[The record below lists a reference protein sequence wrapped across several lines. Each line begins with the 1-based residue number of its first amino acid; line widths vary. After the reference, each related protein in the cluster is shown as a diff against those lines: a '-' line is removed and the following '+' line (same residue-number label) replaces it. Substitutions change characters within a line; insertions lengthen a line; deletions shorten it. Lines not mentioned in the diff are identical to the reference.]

1 MNRIAL
7 YRLLR
12 SNAKLSEKRSPALE
26 QSKVAKVMMY
36 IGACFLAAYL
46 IFLGS
51 IFGNLSVEED
61 TPEMML
67 FVLPLILIIDFLMRF
82 MAQQTPMVFVK
93 PYLLMPLHKEVVLES
108 YLLTMVTSGY
118 NFLWLCLLLPY
129 AYLNLL
135 AGVNFWAVLGI
146 VVCGLLMVMI
156 NSQWYLLMR
165 TLIGRSLLW
174 WLLPI
179 AVYAGAIALFV
190 YMVENDI
197 LGILSDWFYFHPW
210 GIWLLAVLLFVVL
223 VLALQVNLKVQG
235 RFIMQELS
243 REQKAVKAIKHVS
256 QFTFLERFGQ
266 AGEYLKL
273 ELKSIMRNKA
283 IKARVMSSLFLIIIL
298 SVIITYTDA
307 YNGKYILN
315 FWCYYC
321 FSLYGMTTLTKVM
334 CPEGNY
340 IDLLMTQRE
349 NILLLLR
356 AKYYFHVAILL
367 VPLIIMLPAVIAGKF
382 TILMMLAY
390 LLLTSGLAYCIMFQL
405 AVYNKQTLPLD
416 AKLTGKNN
424 VESGLQLV
432 IELVGMF
439 LPLVLV
445 GGLLLVFSDEVTY
458 IIMALIGLV
467 LTIAHPLWLR
477 NIYQRMMLRKYE
489 NMEGFHASR

>member
-12 SNAKLSEKRSPALE
+12 RNAKLSEKRSPALE
-26 QSKVAKVMMY
+26 QGKVAKVMMY
-36 IGACFLAAYL
+36 IGAAFVAAYL

-51 IFGNLSVEED
+51 IFGRLAAEED
-61 TPEMML
+61 MAEMIL
-67 FVLPLILIIDFLMRF
+67 LLLPLLLIIDFLMRF

-93 PYLLMPLHKEVVLES
+93 PYLLMPMRSQVVLES
-108 YLLTMVTSGY
+108 YLLTMVTSSY

-129 AYLNLL
+129 AYINLL
-135 AGVNFWAVLGI
+135 AGANFWAILGI
-146 VVCGLLMVMI
+146 VVCGLIMVMI
-156 NSQWYLLMR
+156 NSQWYLLVR

-179 AVYAGAIALFV
+179 AVYGAAIGLFV
-190 YMVENDI
+190 IMIENDG

-210 GIWLLAVLLFVVL
+210 GIW
-223 VLALQVNLKVQG
+223 VLALLLTGVLALALLLNLKVQG
-235 RFIMQELS
+235 GFIRKELS
-243 REQKAVKAIKHVS
+243 KEQKKAKAIKHVS

-283 IKARVMSSLFLIIIL
+283 IRARVFSSLFLIVML
-298 SVIITYTDA
+298 SALITYTDM
-307 YNGKYILN
+307 YDGKYLLN

-321 FSLYGMTTLTKVM
+321 FAIYGMTTLTKVM

-382 TILMMLAY
+382 TLLMMLAY
-390 LLLTSGLAYCIMFQL
+390 LLLTSGLSYFIMFQL

-424 VESGLQLV
+424 VESGLQLI

-439 LPLVLV
+439 LPLLLV
-445 GGLLLVFSDEVTY
+445 GMLLAVCSEEVTY
-458 IIMALIGLV
+458 IIMALLGLV

-477 NIYQRMMLRKYE
+477 NIYLRMMQRKYQ
-489 NMEGFHASR
+489 NLEGFHASR